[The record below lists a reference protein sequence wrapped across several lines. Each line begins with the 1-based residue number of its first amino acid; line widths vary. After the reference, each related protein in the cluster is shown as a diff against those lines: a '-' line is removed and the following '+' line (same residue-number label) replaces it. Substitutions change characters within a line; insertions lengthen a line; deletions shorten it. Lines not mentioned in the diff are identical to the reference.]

1 MLSIRLSRVGKTG
14 APIYRVIVIPKHR
27 DPWAKY
33 TEILGHFDP
42 RKNPRELVINADRVK
57 YWIAQGAEVSST
69 LWNLLVDEKIVE
81 GEKRGVSHISKTRKT
96 KLDAKAAEAAKEKP
110 AETPAQ

>member
-33 TEILGHFDP
+33 TEILGHFNP
-42 RKNPRELVINADRVK
+42 RKEPREFVVNADRVK
-57 YWIAQGAEVSST
+57 YWIAQGAEVSDT

-81 GEKRGVSHISKTRKT
+81 GKKRGVSHISNAHKTR
-96 KLDAKAAEAAKEKP
+96 LDAKAAETAKDKP
-110 AETPAQ
+110 AQ